1 VYAEQASGIIARHA
15 DLAATFGV
23 EVMVVLVALGG
34 EPLALQ
40 ILEATGAD
48 PRLRATLEDFTPGP
62 VRVTGCTPNAPRV
75 PSICR
80 KAEASVPPFSPSSPA
95 IAPPSAPMTSLQKW
109 SAKAMIVAIVAE
121 CNLRRRFYQ

>member
-1 VYAEQASGIIARHA
+1 MILAR
-15 DLAATFGV
+15 
-23 EVMVVLVALGG
+23 G
-34 EPLALQ
+34 ESLALE
-40 ILEATGAD
+40 ILKATGAG
-48 PRLRATLEDFTPGP
+48 PRLTATLEDSTPDP
-62 VRVTGCTPNAPRV
+62 VRVMGCTPNVPCV

-80 KAEASVPPFSPSSPA
+80 KAEVSVPPFSPSSPA